1 MTGRRGNLAGRS
13 ALRRAMPPST
23 APSIQPSAARRG
35 RLVRVALLAAIVLAA
50 VLFGRRAAAAIPQ
63 FAAWVE
69 GLGALGA
76 VAFVLAY
83 VVVTVALV
91 PASLLTLAA
100 GAVYGLARGIP
111 LVLAGASLGATAAF
125 LLSRYAVRDA
135 VERRLAGR
143 PRLAAVMDAVS
154 RDGRRIAFLL
164 RLSPVVPFGLLNYAL
179 GATRLRLAD
188 YVVALAGIVPGTA
201 LYVYYG
207 TVAGSLAEAAA
218 GEGRSAAEWALL
230 GAGLAATLLATLL
243 VTRAARRALRGV
255 GEAPGTAGAT
265 GAADGARR

>member
-1 MTGRRGNLAGRS
+1 MPTSAVPSAEPRAGRA
-13 ALRRAMPPST
+13 ALV
-23 APSIQPSAARRG
+23 ARV
-35 RLVRVALLAAIVLAA
+35 LVVAAIVAVV
-50 VLFGRRAAAAIPQ
+50 VLFGRQAADAIPR
-63 FAAWVE
+63 FAAWVD

-76 VAFVLAY
+76 LAFVLAY

-100 GAVYGLARGIP
+100 GAVFGLARGIP
-111 LVLAGASLGATAAF
+111 LVLAGAAIGATAAF
-125 LLSRYAVRDA
+125 LLSRYALRDA
-135 VERRLAGR
+135 VERRRARR

-188 YVVALAGIVPGTA
+188 FVVALAGIVPGTA

-207 TVAGSLAEAAA
+207 RVAGSLAAAAA
-218 GEGRSAAEWALL
+218 GDGRSATEWALL
-230 GAGLAATLLATLL
+230 GAGLLATLLATLL
-243 VTRAARRALRGV
+243 VTRAARRAL
-255 GEAPGTAGAT
+255 ASAT
-265 GAADGARR
+265 GDRADA

>member
-1 MTGRRGNLAGRS
+1 MPSPAAAPAPPPDARPGR
-13 ALRRAMPPST
+13 T
-23 APSIQPSAARRG
+23 A
-35 RLVRVALLAAIVLAA
+35 RLVRIALVVALVVAVL
-50 VLFGRRAAAAIPQ
+50 LFGRRGAEAIPQ
-63 FAAWVE
+63 FAAWME

-111 LVLAGASLGATAAF
+111 LVLAGATLGATAAF
-125 LLSRYAVRDA
+125 LLSRYALRDA
-135 VERRLAGR
+135 VERRLARR

-164 RLSPVVPFGLLNYAL
+164 RLSPAVPFGLLNYAL

-188 YVVALAGIVPGTA
+188 FVVALAGIVPGTA

-207 TVAGSLAEAAA
+207 TVAGSLAEAAG
-218 GEGRSAAEWALL
+218 GERRSAADWVLL

-243 VTRAARRALRGV
+243 VGRAARRALADARVTDGEDSPRG
-255 GEAPGTAGAT
+255 
-265 GAADGARR
+265 

>member
-1 MTGRRGNLAGRS
+1 MRR
-13 ALRRAMPPST
+13 PT
-23 APSIQPSAARRG
+23 
-35 RLVRVALLAAIVLAA
+35 LVVLVVAVVAALLLG
-50 VLFGRRAAAAIPQ
+50 GRRAAEAIPH
-63 FAAWVE
+63 FAAWVQ

-76 VAFVLAY
+76 LAFVLAY

-100 GAVYGLARGIP
+100 GAVYGVARGIP
-111 LVLAGASLGATAAF
+111 LVLVGASLGATAAF
-125 LLSRYAVRDA
+125 LLSRHALRGV
-135 VERRLAGR
+135 VERRLADR

-188 YVVALAGIVPGTA
+188 HVVALVGIVPGTA

-207 TVAGSLAEAAA
+207 AVAGSLAEAAA
-218 GEGRSAAEWALL
+218 GGRRSPAEWALL
-230 GAGLAATLLATLL
+230 GAGLLATLVATVL
-243 VTRAARRALRGV
+243 ASRAARRALA
-255 GEAPGTAGAT
+255 EAAPPAEDTR
-265 GAADGARR
+265 DG